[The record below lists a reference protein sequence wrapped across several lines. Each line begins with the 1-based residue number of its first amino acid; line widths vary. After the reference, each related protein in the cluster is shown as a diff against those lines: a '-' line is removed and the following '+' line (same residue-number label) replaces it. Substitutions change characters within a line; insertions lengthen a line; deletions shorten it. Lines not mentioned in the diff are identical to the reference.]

1 MKWTKLCGAV
11 LALLGLV
18 GSVNA
23 GTCAPLGGHGAD
35 KGCGCAP
42 AYQPCTSKPVICRP
56 NHRNVCTYQRS
67 CSKQACG
74 SCGTAGGNGAGCG
87 VKSAGC
93 GTSGPSC
100 GSNGSAC
107 TTACSK
113 GSGWKLFGLGCKKGC
128 NTGSRCAAPA
138 AAKCAPA
145 ADPGCAAP
153 AKCAPI
159 ADPGCAAPAKC
170 AAAADPRCAAP
181 AKCAPIADPG
191 CAAPAKCAPVAD
203 PGCAAPAKC
212 APAPAKACDAGATKA
227 TRCCT
232 ADPAEVAHLIYE
244 SQTGCY
250 ARHRRRAL
258 VKLGKFDCVCNP
270 EIMCAFAHALNDCDE
285 RVRKEAAQQIHK
297 QTRKNPCC
305 CSQTVVAAL
314 TCALADCDRGVRR
327 AAERA
332 LESCG
337 YEVKDCN
344 ESKCAPAA
352 PRCVAAATT
361 CAPSAHTA
369 PAAPAYAP
377 AATEAAPAVGAPAA
391 DENVAPAPVPEES
404 EPAAYYPS
412 RLKSQNKAKKSGLSN
427 LFGLRS

>member
-11 LALLGLV
+11 LAMLGLV
-18 GSVNA
+18 GSANA

-74 SCGTAGGNGAGCG
+74 SCAPTSGSGGTNGAGCG
-87 VKSAGC
+87 SNGAG
-93 GTSGPSC
+93 C
-100 GSNGSAC
+100 GSNGAAC
-107 TTACSK
+107 VAKAASCDK
-113 GSGWKLFGLGCKKGC
+113 GCGKGWSLFGCGPKKSCDKGC
-128 NTGSRCAAPA
+128 GSRCVKPC

-145 ADPGCAAP
+145 
-153 AKCAPI
+153 
-159 ADPGCAAPAKC
+159 
-170 AAAADPRCAAP
+170 
-181 AKCAPIADPG
+181 ADPG

-212 APAPAKACDAGATKA
+212 APVADPGCAAPAKCAKVADPGCAAPARCAKVADPGCAAPAPAKACDAGATKA
-227 TRCCT
+227 TRCCVSN
-232 ADPAEVAHLIYE
+232 AAEVAQLIYE

-250 ARHRRRAL
+250 ARNRRRAL
-258 VKLGKFDCVCNP
+258 IKLGRFECACNP

-285 RVRKEAAQQIHK
+285 NVRKEAAQQIHK
-297 QTRKNPCC
+297 QTRKNTCC

-314 TCALADCDRGVRR
+314 TNALADCDRGVRR

-337 YEVKDCN
+337 YEVKNCH
-344 ESKCAPAA
+344 ESKCCPPAN
-352 PRCVAAATT
+352 RCVAAATN
-361 CAPSAHTA
+361 CAPSAAPTTA
-369 PAAPAYAP
+369 PAASPYAP
-377 AATEAAPAVGAPAA
+377 PATEAAPAVDAPA
-391 DENVAPAPVPEES
+391 DETLAPAPAEA
-404 EPAAYYPS
+404 EPAAYFPS
-412 RLKSQNKAKKSGLSN
+412 RLKTQNKAKKSGLAN